1 MDDTKDF
8 AKLLE
13 ESFTKPRRFS
23 VGDKV
28 EAMVVKISPEWVFID
43 LEAKS
48 EGYIDKRE
56 FIDEDGNLTI
66 KEGDN
71 VTAYFL
77 SSRRSERLFTT
88 KLLAR
93 KSVDEFLSNAYQNAI
108 PLEATVEKEI
118 KGGFSI
124 RISASATGFCP
135 YSQMDRRRIENAA
148 DYVGKKFDFIIIEY
162 AENGRRIVLSRRPIL
177 EKIDQERIAG
187 LKVSLKKGMLVHG
200 IVTSV
205 RDFGAFVDIGGIQAL
220 LPVSEM
226 AWGRVEDTTSLYKP
240 GDTLEAVIIGLDW
253 ENDRITLSFKDTLP
267 DPWDEA
273 IRKYPEGSVHKGK
286 VARLTDFGAFVT
298 LEGGIDGLLHISEFP
313 KRIESDEMSKYLRIG
328 SSIMT
333 RVKDVDPTMKVE
345 LTLNDRKLGPIRTG
359 QVIEISHTRVPRLIG
374 KGGSMISMLKKE
386 VNCSIFV
393 GQNGRIWINGCADD
407 TDLALKT
414 IALIEREAHT
424 NGLTDRIVSFLKA
437 EKEARS

>member
-1 MDDTKDF
+1 MDDKKTF
-8 AKLLE
+8 AEMLE
-13 ESFTKPRRFS
+13 ESYTRPKRFS
-23 VGDKV
+23 VGEKA
-28 EAMVVKISPEWVFID
+28 EAQVVKISPEWVFID
-43 LEAKS
+43 LGAKS
-48 EGYIDKRE
+48 EGYIDKKE
-56 FIDEDGNLTI
+56 FIDEAGNLTI
-66 KEGDN
+66 KEGD
-71 VTAYFL
+71 TISAYFL

-187 LKVSLKKGMLVHG
+187 LKVSLKKGMIVHG

-205 RDFGAFVDIGGIQAL
+205 RDFGAFVDLGGIQAL

-286 VARLTDFGAFVT
+286 VARLTDFGAFIT
-298 LEGGIDGLLHISEFP
+298 LEGGVDGLVHIS
-313 KRIESDEMSKYLRIG
+313 
-328 SSIMT
+328 
-333 RVKDVDPTMKVE
+333 
-345 LTLNDRKLGPIRTG
+345 KLGRGKKIKHAQDVLAKDR
-359 QVIEISHTRVPRLIG
+359 EIDVRVEKIDRENRR
-374 KGGSMISMLKKE
+374 ISL
-386 VNCSIFV
+386 
-393 GQNGRIWINGCADD
+393 
-407 TDLALKT
+407 DLAEGGQDKKDSSEKDGDYQSFMPKAPKT
-414 IALIEREAHT
+414 MGTFGDLL
-424 NGLTDRIVSFLKA
+424 GKA
-437 EKEARS
+437 KKKK

>member
-1 MDDTKDF
+1 MDDKKTF
-8 AKLLE
+8 AEMLE
-13 ESFTKPRRFS
+13 ESYTRPKRFS
-23 VGDKV
+23 VGEKA
-28 EAMVVKISPEWVFID
+28 EAQVVKISPEWVFID
-43 LEAKS
+43 LGAKS
-48 EGYIDKRE
+48 EGYIDKKE
-56 FIDEDGNLTI
+56 FIDEAGNLTI
-66 KEGDN
+66 KEGD
-71 VTAYFL
+71 TISAYFL

-286 VARLTDFGAFVT
+286 VARLTDFGAFIT
-298 LEGGIDGLLHISEFP
+298 LEGGVDGLVHIS
-313 KRIESDEMSKYLRIG
+313 
-328 SSIMT
+328 
-333 RVKDVDPTMKVE
+333 
-345 LTLNDRKLGPIRTG
+345 KLGRGKKIKHAQDVLAKDR
-359 QVIEISHTRVPRLIG
+359 EIDVRVEKIDRE
-374 KGGSMISMLKKE
+374 SRRISL
-386 VNCSIFV
+386 
-393 GQNGRIWINGCADD
+393 
-407 TDLALKT
+407 DLAEGGQDKKDSSEKDGDYQSFMPKAPKT
-414 IALIEREAHT
+414 MGTLGDLMKKVKKR
-424 NGLTDRIVSFLKA
+424 K
-437 EKEARS
+437 